1 MRGWCLSR
9 RERPPIPLSAYD
21 SVAGRCPSTS
31 REEGP
36 QRELS
41 LLAPWPWAFQ
51 PPQLWGVNVCCLG
64 PWFMV
69 FCYSSSNWLRQG
81 LKSPQSWQ
89 VTCSWPGRVLFQDLV
104 HLLSQLSA
112 PEVSHQASEYQC
124 LLIWMQVIQDSSRN
138 ALGFF
143 IVGWLF
149 LIEVQLIYNVV
160 LISAIQQSDS
170 VYTYIY
176 ILF

>member
-1 MRGWCLSR
+1 M
-9 RERPPIPLSAYD
+9 
-21 SVAGRCPSTS
+21 
-31 REEGP
+31 
-36 QRELS
+36 
-41 LLAPWPWAFQ
+41 
-51 PPQLWGVNVCCLG
+51 
-64 PWFMV
+64 
-69 FCYSSSNWLRQG
+69 
-81 LKSPQSWQ
+81 
-89 VTCSWPGRVLFQDLV
+89 LFQDLV